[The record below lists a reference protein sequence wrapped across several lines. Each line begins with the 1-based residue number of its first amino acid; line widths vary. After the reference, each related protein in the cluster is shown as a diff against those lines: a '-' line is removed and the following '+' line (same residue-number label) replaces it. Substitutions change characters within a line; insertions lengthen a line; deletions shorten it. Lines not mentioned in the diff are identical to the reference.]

1 MIFLIE
7 PPESVIS
14 GDSIPRENERDGIAR
29 KRQKTK
35 EFIDKYYG

>member
-1 MIFLIE
+1 MIFLIK

-14 GDSIPRENERDGIAR
+14 GDSIPRENEGDDIAR